1 MADFPAIEPEIRNY
15 DPGDF
20 PLTESPAFGAM
31 PIRFLHGSTARQL
44 LLTLGYVYLNNTDAA
59 SIRTH
64 YEGQVG
70 SVVSFLLPNIIW
82 QGHTSIT
89 DIAPTGTLWRYEG
102 PPEEE
107 HLSGGLFNVSVKLRS
122 STS

>member
-1 MADFPAIEPEIRNY
+1 MADFPTLEPATRRY

-44 LLTLGYVYLNNTDAA
+44 LLSLDFVYLNNTEAA

-64 YEGQVG
+64 YEGQDG
-70 SVVSFLLPNIIW
+70 SLLAFLLPNIIW

-89 DIAPTGTLWRYEG
+89 DIAPTSTLWRYDA

-107 HLSGGLFNVSVKLRS
+107 QLSGGLFNVSVKLRS